1 MLTENSTVKQKKK
14 ESSYCESKIDFLEK
28 NLKSLKERANNM
40 IPKKRI
46 YRLAEKQALQNWR
59 KAYDDLQKEPKNMH
73 LRQKEKLAL
82 DEYIAVQ
89 RAKADLEREGK

>member
-1 MLTENSTVKQKKK
+1 
-14 ESSYCESKIDFLEK
+14 
-28 NLKSLKERANNM
+28 M

-59 KAYDDLQKEPKNMH
+59 KAYDDLQEEPKNTY

-89 RAKADLEREGK
+89 RAIADLEREGK